1 MLKKIFNTFLL
12 FIIAAIFLTFL
23 LRGHLLKT
31 YIIGYAKN
39 NLRSTC
45 TIGKIHLSSKSIQIK
60 NLNLNNKDTSLNF
73 KSIVIPFDIFKL
85 SRMPISGVSLDSAM
99 LKINNLKRIKNMFPA
114 TKGASGGATMTIS
127 LFNFDLNDI
136 SINLEQASEINLNAN
151 LSLKGKIENNN
162 VMVDNIVISQ
172 GNLRGAN
179 FKANNL
185 TLRKHNQDLYK
196 LNISDLTIGSKGFK
210 NINIPLKI
218 KVNKVIFPRAA
229 NIFFGPEAYAT
240 GVFCFGGKEV
250 YPVRK
255 YPVACHRVLPNFT
268 NTGFPTEGG
277 SLPVR
282 QSGAP
287 GGNTPCEFSNGI
299 YLDADFE
306 NVSFE
311 NIISIIAGEDNAT
324 IRGTFNGNLTLYWDG
339 DKLIKLAGSF
349 HNKEGGFINIKKET
363 SLDFIKNYLDALSYK
378 ALIDNLKN
386 YEYNIGEISI
396 VNERD
401 ILSLKMDFSSEKMG
415 RRNLIIN
422 LHNILEVK

>member
-60 NLNLNNKDTSLNF
+60 NLSLNNKDTSLNF

-114 TKGASGGATMTIS
+114 TKDASGGRVMAIS
-127 LFNFDLNDI
+127 LFNFDLSNI

-151 LSLKGKIENNN
+151 LFLKGKIENNN

-185 TLRKHNQDLYK
+185 TLRKYNQDLYK

-218 KVNKVIFPRAA
+218 KVNKVIFPRAE
-229 NIFFGPEAYAT
+229 NIFFGSEAYAA
-240 GVFCFGGKEV
+240 GVFCFGAKDV
-250 YPVRK
+250 
-255 YPVACHRVLPNFT
+255 
-268 NTGFPTEGG
+268 
-277 SLPVR
+277 
-282 QSGAP
+282 
-287 GGNTPCEFSNGI
+287 

-324 IRGTFNGNLTLYWDG
+324 IRGTFNGNLTLCWEG

-349 HNKEGGFINIKKET
+349 HSKEGGFINIKKET
-363 SLDFIKNYLDALSYK
+363 SLDFIKNYLDEPSYK

-386 YEYNIGEISI
+386 YEYNIGKISI
-396 VNERD
+396 DNEGD
-401 ILSLKMDFSSEKMG
+401 TLSLKMDFSSEKMG

-422 LHNILEVK
+422 LHNILGGNQ